1 MSKLQ
6 KILSVLFVFCSLFC
20 ASQTIYAQ
28 ERGGGA
34 VEEYNG
40 NIISY
45 NGPRVRTAFFT
56 LRISGQTSNQ
66 DASRFL
72 GILRDEG
79 QDDLL
84 RAIRDRELGTFTIT
98 GQLARDVNVVRET
111 TMDGRRR
118 IFVVFERWLNFGEVR
133 GGYRSVDYPFSYVEL
148 LVDDRTGKGEGT
160 FIPAARID
168 WDNDNGQQTIEIENF
183 AIYPARL
190 TNVTRRGRRP

>member
-1 MSKLQ
+1 MSSLQ
-6 KILSVLFVFCSLFC
+6 KIFFVFFVVCSLVC
-20 ASQTIYAQ
+20 LGQTASAQ
-28 ERGGGA
+28 RTA
-34 VEEYNG
+34 TEEYTG

-45 NGPRVRTAFFT
+45 NGPRVTTSFFT
-56 LRISGQTSNQ
+56 LRINGQTSNQ
-66 DASRFL
+66 DATRFL

-84 RAIRDRELGTFTIT
+84 RAIDDENLGTFTIT
-98 GQLARDVNVVRET
+98 GQIARNINVVRET
-111 TMDGRRR
+111 TQDGRRR

-133 GGYRSVDYPFSYVEL
+133 GGYRSLDYPFSYVEL
-148 LVDDRTGKGEGT
+148 LVDDRTGRGEGT

-168 WDNDNGQQTIEIENF
+168 WDDNRNGQQTIEIENF